1 MKPTVLVISPA
12 VPATVRERLASH
24 FEVLGP
30 VAASDLPAVL
40 LREGARIAG
49 ILARSGDPLD
59 RPALA
64 LLPALRVVACIS
76 AGTEGIDA
84 TALSERGIAFSTTA
98 SVLAED
104 VADLAIALMLMVR
117 RRLVEADGFVR
128 RGAWLDGP
136 FPLGR
141 TARGRRLG
149 LLGFGGIGQ
158 AIARRG
164 EAMGMAVRYCATRP
178 KPGCPL
184 PFLPTPRDLA
194 ADSDV
199 LVVCCPGGPATQGLV
214 SAEVIAALGPEG
226 TLVNVAR
233 GEVVDED
240 ALIAALAAGTLG
252 GAGLDVYRNEPAVD
266 PRLRHLPN
274 VVLTPHVG
282 SGTHETRAAMADHAV
297 AALQHALLPHDP
309 SAGATTD
316 LRCQ

>member
-12 VPATVRERLASH
+12 VPAVVRERLAAR

-30 VAASDLPAVL
+30 VSASDLPAL
-40 LREGARIAG
+40 LRRDGARIVG
-49 ILARSGDPLD
+49 ILARGGDPLD
-59 RPALA
+59 RPAIA
-64 LLPALRVVACIS
+64 LLPALRAVACIS

-84 TALSERGIAFSTTA
+84 GALAERGIAFSTTA

-128 RGAWLDGP
+128 RGAWPDGS

-141 TARGRRLG
+141 AARGRRLG

-164 EAMGMAVRYCATRP
+164 EAMGMHLRYCATRP
-178 KPGCPL
+178 KPCCPL

-226 TLVNVAR
+226 VLVNVAR

-240 ALIAALAAGTLG
+240 ALIAALASGRLA
-252 GAGLDVYRNEPAVD
+252 GAGLDVYRREPHVD
-266 PRLRHLPN
+266 ARLRQAPN
-274 VVLTPHVG
+274 VVLTPHLG
-282 SGTHETRAAMADHAV
+282 SGTQETRAAMADHAL
-297 AALQHALLPHDP
+297 AALQHALVPP
-309 SAGATTD
+309 D
-316 LRCQ
+316 L